1 MMSSFITEEGV
12 MWQCNDCFYSSKVKT
27 NVREHVESQHF
38 DSTGIVCPHCDKIMP
53 NKKSLRNHVYGVH
66 KLKNK

>member
-1 MMSSFITEEGV
+1 MSSFGTEEGV
-12 MWQCNDCFYSSKVKT
+12 MWQCNDCYYTSKVKT
-27 NVREHVESQHF
+27 NVVEHVESQHIH
-38 DSTGIVCPHCDKIMP
+38 SSGMSCPHCDKICP